1 MKTRNSFWSLIRA
14 NSDFSKQSPCR
25 FLSLKFLCSKLG
37 FPSQT
42 LNFWV
47 KFCHFKR
54 EERERES
61 WIQFVSFFLYLFIW
75 FGLFFDLFLY
85 FRWLI
90 CLISVNMAVVSRAC
104 CDNATSESID
114 VCGIRVAGN
123 MESGREIVEEPVA
136 RVIEDKIFV
145 AVGKSVKE
153 CKLMLLWA
161 LQNSGGKRI
170 CIIHVL
176 QPSQMIPLSKF
187 KKWKKTNLVYYF
199 IFCYY
204 DSSFF

>member
-1 MKTRNSFWSLIRA
+1 VTSQNNHPVVSSLSNSFVQNWVSIQKLRIFWS
-14 NSDFSKQSPCR
+14 NSAI
-25 FLSLKFLCSKLG
+25 LSA
-37 FPSQT
+37 
-42 LNFWV
+42 
-47 KFCHFKR
+47 KR
-54 EERERES
+54 ERERAEFS
-61 WIQFVSFFLYLFIW
+61 LSRFFFIYLIW

-153 CKLMLLWA
+153 CKLMLFWA

-204 DSSFF
+204 DSSFFFNANYR

>member
-1 MKTRNSFWSLIRA
+1 VTSQNNHPVVSSLSNSFVQNWVSLHKLWIFGS
-14 NSDFSKQSPCR
+14 NSAI
-25 FLSLKFLCSKLG
+25 LSAK
-37 FPSQT
+37 
-42 LNFWV
+42 
-47 KFCHFKR
+47 
-54 EERERES
+54 RERES